1 MTEDDVKYQML
12 EDEPKSKMDS
22 SVDTMI
28 SRDSPEETTRSMN
41 SPQLLTDPIQ
51 SNIEVDEEGYSRIHV
66 LSQEWNRE
74 MFEQL
79 LESGTDIN
87 LRTKKQQLTPLMIA
101 VQAQNFEAVDFILS
115 NGGGINDIDAF
126 HNSSLHKAVAVGSIP
141 ILQSLAEQ
149 GADINAQ
156 NQNGTTPLISA
167 AKNQQGGALSIL
179 LSNGAAVELTDH
191 GGYTAMC
198 YAAWRGLLVNTLL
211 EHNAN
216 VNVKSLFGF
225 TPLLLATE
233 EGHCNVVIELLRHGA
248 DINAYNRYHN
258 TALHYAV
265 NSGSTE
271 MVAILIDNGI
281 NIKMVNN
288 EGKTAFRLI
297 NQQNVLLT
305 MLDKGVLPDN
315 PGQFGLLHS
324 ASENGFLD
332 EICAMLESEVDV
344 DVKDDYGYTPLM
356 LAANKGRVDVVELL
370 YRNRADIN
378 VRSNRG
384 WTAVMMATKNNDR
397 KMISLLLQNGAL
409 LAGSALTNM
418 INQDEKGAY
427 TIETDVFGIAD
438 SEELCQ
444 FIISE
449 MEESFTVNPNP
460 RVPLHGMITKHYW
473 DLVKYCL
480 SKQVSVQPEE
490 LIISV
495 EVLQQDVSCVLPY
508 EDGYSRLRRNV
519 VRSIW
524 EFCNDEI
531 INSLPIKIWISNHMK
546 EYGNII
552 LSTKILLYMIFVIT
566 LGFLF
571 LSPLHIPS
579 VGNLRNTPLS
589 NVHLTAE
596 LFVAIFWL
604 AAIIADFVRFVFTY
618 KRYWDILT
626 LSKFSPLATG
636 RYMFKISLVIT
647 GILVVLPFHMIKLF
661 CITPYRNIRG
671 RSRYQRDKFKRT
683 FWKDFLSQMMRT
695 TSLVF
700 GGVLMNELK
709 VDLLTDP
716 RGEKVGKYRIIKAHL
731 YLRFFILVTSV
742 FKYFSSIYN
751 LLSFCTYLCLFSY
764 FILRISNRDDWW
776 IFASPTFLFASLN
789 LLQYLSISFLGV
801 YIYTIFR
808 MLTHDLLRFCIL
820 FLIVLVSF
828 TGGFFIAILG
838 PGYGNNTIAYSI
850 NSCSPSLLYPWY
862 NVLLTGLRILSE
874 QSNLLECAYFNSFVN
889 GWAVLLLFIF
899 LFFSLVLITNIFI
912 AQLVYTYSEARPTA
926 RMAVIS
932 KQLDF
937 LIDIQEHS
945 IFSLFDWKKYCFV
958 RTLCISKEHL
968 KIDFPIDYKQL
979 FKEESLNTTNFTEKL
994 AQGQKKYF
1002 TLLRNENHK
1011 QLETCIS
1018 EIKQNFLQNQQ
1029 SLEIELKR
1037 QREFLENELCLLV
1050 EKMKGNSLD
1059 AASTK
1064 YLSSVS

>member
-1 MTEDDVKYQML
+1 MKYQIL
-12 EDEPKSKMDS
+12 EEEPKSKIYS
-22 SVDTMI
+22 SFDTMI
-28 SRDSPEETTRSMN
+28 SRDSPEETIASMN
-41 SPQLLTDPIQ
+41 SPQLL
-51 SNIEVDEEGYSRIHV
+51 IEPNQFNVELDEEGFSRIHI
-66 LSQEWNRE
+66 LSQDWNRE
-74 MFEQL
+74 MFEHL
-79 LESGTDIN
+79 LDSGTDIN
-87 LRTKKQQLTPLMIA
+87 LRTKKQHLTPLMIA
-101 VQAQNFEAVDFILS
+101 VQAQSIEAVDFILA
-115 NGGGINDIDAF
+115 NGGGINDMDSF
-126 HNSSLHKAVAVGSIP
+126 QNSSLHKAVAVGSIP
-141 ILQSLAEQ
+141 ILQTLVKQ
-149 GADINAQ
+149 GADINVQ

-198 YAAWRGLLVNTLL
+198 YAAWRGLLINTLL
-211 EHNAN
+211 EHKAN
-216 VNVKSLFGF
+216 VNVKSSFGF

-233 EGHCNVVIELLRHGA
+233 EGHCNVVLELLEHGA
-248 DINAYNRYHN
+248 DINGYNRYRN

-265 NSGSTE
+265 NSGNTE
-271 MVAILIDNGI
+271 MVAILLDNGI

-324 ASENGFLD
+324 AAENGFLH
-332 EICAMLESEVDV
+332 EICAMLENEVDV

-356 LAANKGRVDVVELL
+356 LAANKGRVDVVELF

-397 KMISLLLQNGAL
+397 KMISLLLQNGAI
-409 LAGSALTNM
+409 LAGSALTNV

-427 TIETDVFGIAD
+427 TIETDVFGIAQ

-449 MEESFTVNPNP
+449 MEECLTVNPNP
-460 RVPLHGMITKHYW
+460 RIPLHGMITKHYW

-480 SKQVSVQPEE
+480 SKQ
-490 LIISV
+490 ISV
-495 EVLQQDVSCVLPY
+495 HPGELTISVDVLQQDVNCVLPY
-508 EDGYSRLRRNV
+508 EVGYKRFRRNV

-524 EFCNDEI
+524 EFCNDDI
-531 INSLPIKIWISNHMK
+531 INSLPIKMWISNHMK

-552 LSTKILLYMIFVIT
+552 LCIKLFLYMIFLIT

-571 LSPLHIPS
+571 LSPLHNPS
-579 VGNLRNTPLS
+579 VGNLRNTPFS
-589 NVHLTAE
+589 NVHLIAE

-604 AAIIADFVRFVFTY
+604 AAIIADAVRFVFTY
-618 KRYWDILT
+618 KCYWDILT

-636 RYMFKISLVIT
+636 RYLFKVSLVIT
-647 GILVVLPFHMIKLF
+647 GLLIILPFHLIKLF

-683 FWKDFLSQMMRT
+683 FWKDLLLQLT
-695 TSLVF
+695 KTSSLLF
-700 GGVLMNELK
+700 GGVLMNDLK

-742 FKYFSSIYN
+742 FKFFSSIYN
-751 LLSFCTYLCLFSY
+751 LLSLCTYLCLFGY
-764 FILRISNRDDWW
+764 FILRILNRDDWW
-776 IFASPTFLFASLN
+776 MFASPTFLFATLN

-801 YIYTIFR
+801 YIYIIFR
-808 MLTHDLLRFCIL
+808 MLTHDLLRFCIF
-820 FLIVLVSF
+820 FLIVLIAF
-828 TGGFFIAILG
+828 TGGFFIATLG

-874 QSNLLECAYFNSFVN
+874 QSNILECAYFNNFVN

-926 RMAVIS
+926 KMAVIS

-968 KIDFPIDYKQL
+968 KVDFPIDYKQL
-979 FKEESLNTTNFTEKL
+979 YKEENSSINLTEKL
-994 AQGQKKYF
+994 SQGQKKYF
-1002 TLLRNENHK
+1002 NLLRSENHK
-1011 QLETCIS
+1011 QLDTCLN
-1018 EIKQNFLQNQQ
+1018 EMKHTFLQNQQ
-1029 SLEIELKR
+1029 SLEIELKQ
-1037 QREFLENELCLLV
+1037 QREFLENELRSLV
-1050 EKMKGNSLD
+1050 GRMKDSL
-1059 AASTK
+1059 ASSTK
-1064 YLSSVS
+1064 YLSSVP